1 MSCFMPVGHQVGDVL
16 NTSLPRIRSFASSRV
31 LSARSFSTSPFP
43 FRKPATLGSCSID
56 NKCCNICWS
65 EPCVT
70 IFGSCLDCVTI
81 EGEITWWAPRH
92 ALVGEEQRLFVPV
105 FFFALSPPYA
115 LIETNTA
122 ERRLYII
129 ILHSR
134 YLLIFPPVLQQ
145 LSFKSTHVTYPFL
158 VFIHV
163 MRPDL

>member
-1 MSCFMPVGHQVGDVL
+1 MFVAFPSCPASCQWATRWA
-16 NTSLPRIRSFASSRV
+16 TSA
-31 LSARSFSTSPFP
+31 SPFP
-43 FRKPATLGSCSID
+43 FRKPATQGSCSID

-92 ALVGEEQRLFVPV
+92 ALVGEEQRLFVP

-158 VFIHV
+158 VFIHMMLTNV
-163 MRPDL
+163 ISKWKTTKKRPDL